1 MEEENFCKDADKFL
15 RENERKILAE
25 NFESQGLVG
34 VEFVMLLG
42 FNHL

>member
-1 MEEENFCKDADKFL
+1 MEKEKFCKDAV

-34 VEFVMLLG
+34 VCFVML
-42 FNHL
+42 